1 MAGPIFRQS
10 ALDRMANPERL
21 DAPLKLIG
29 RPQWLALA
37 TITAGLVGA
46 LVWAVLTQAPV
57 KVAAS
62 GILIDRAGLVE
73 IVAGEEGQL
82 QSLSIAPGDLVVAGQ
97 PVAMLARAEL
107 GRQLGETRAEYAD
120 AARRLARLQG
130 FYATQGQRQSG
141 SDVQR
146 LATIEQTRGALN
158 DRLAKLQEKETK
170 ITALVAKGFIRQDN
184 LLETQIATADVRER
198 LARLGEEATQIRVGS
213 VERQGTAGLALLDEQ
228 KAVEEKRRAM
238 EQLSSRLAEQEV
250 IRAQAGGRVVEVKV
264 NGGDVVGAGSAIATL
279 APVDNAGRLVALLYV
294 PAGQG
299 KRIRPGMPAEIGPST
314 VERAEYGYIRGRV
327 VGVAPLPATAAGM
340 RRVLRNDQL
349 VEQLLTGGAPIEVRV
364 ALERDPRNRSGFAW
378 SASKGPASGVTVG
391 TLVEGRVV
399 VDHVPVIGWLIPGAR
414 GGN

>member
-1 MAGPIFRQS
+1 MAEPIFRQT

-21 DAPLKLIG
+21 DAPLRLIG

-37 TITAGLVGA
+37 AIAAGLVGA
-46 LVWAVLTQAPV
+46 LLWAVLTQAPV

-62 GILIDRAGLVE
+62 GILIDRAGLIE
-73 IVAGEEGQL
+73 IVADEEGQL

-120 AARRLARLQG
+120 AERRLARLRG
-130 FYATQGQRQSG
+130 FYATQGSRQSG

-146 LATIEQTRGALN
+146 LATIGQTRDALN
-158 DRLAKLQEKETK
+158 DRLAKLQEKEAK

-184 LLETQIATADVRER
+184 LLETQIASADVRER
-198 LARLGEEATQIRVGS
+198 LSRLGEEATQIRVGS

-228 KAVEEKRRAM
+228 KTVEEKRRGV
-238 EQLSSRLAEQEV
+238 EQLRSRLAEQQT

-279 APVDNAGRLVALLYV
+279 APVDSAGGQVALLYV

-299 KRIRPGMPAEIGPST
+299 KRIRPGMAAEIQPST
-314 VERAEYGYIRGRV
+314 VEREEYGYIRGRV
-327 VGVAPLPATAAGM
+327 TGVAPLPATAAGM

-349 VEQLLTGGAPIEVRV
+349 VGQLLTGGAPIEVRV

-378 SASKGPASGVTVG
+378 SASKGPAAGVTVG

-399 VDHVPVIGWLIPGAR
+399 VDHVPVIGWLVPGA
-414 GGN
+414 GHEN